1 MSRML
6 LDESR
11 GEHNSPCVNS
21 TTTSM
26 TSAQKVMGEK
36 KSCVLTSQ
44 MVLHHDAM
52 FTHEKSSNRIKQ
64 DRNSQ

>member
-26 TSAQKVMGEK
+26 TSAQKVMGGEK
-36 KSCVLTSQ
+36 KLCPDKPNGTAPWCHVYS
-44 MVLHHDAM
+44 
-52 FTHEKSSNRIKQ
+52 
-64 DRNSQ
+64 